1 MPLNVAF
8 LWHMHQPY
16 YVDSVRGAALMPW
29 VRLHATKGYLDMIWL
44 VDQFPEFRCTF
55 NLTPVLLKQIEQ
67 CATGEVR
74 DLWHEMTVAPA
85 DSLTYAQKIG
95 ILEHFFKANWDNMI
109 RPHPR
114 YWSLL
119 QKRGLDLARVNLD
132 RIAGNFTAQEYRD
145 LQVWFNLT
153 WFGYASE
160 RLYPEIAGLKRK
172 GGNFTEADKQAV
184 LEQQADV
191 LKNICAYYR
200 ALADRGQIEI
210 STTPFFHPIMPL
222 VYNTEFARRCMP
234 GVKLPP
240 QFAHPEDVRA
250 HLQMARDFHTKIF
263 GAPPHGVWPSEGSV
277 CPELVPILQ
286 ETGYEWFA
294 TDEEV
299 LWRSLATLTDGK
311 PVDRGELFR
320 GYRAEF
326 GAAKACIAFRER
338 TLSDFIGFTAAR
350 NEPKRAADFMVDH
363 LEQIAKHANA
373 PDSLCAVILDGE
385 NAWEHFHDG
394 GETFLRELY
403 GRILNR
409 TDMRTTTFHDF
420 FNAHPPRVAL
430 PTLYTG
436 SWISADFHIWVG
448 HPEDNRGWEVLARTR
463 DFLQGVRERGEI
475 GVAQYQQA
483 MQEIYAAEG
492 SDWFWWYGDDFVTDN
507 DLIFDEL
514 FRTHLQNVYNI
525 VGVPVPD
532 FLKTHICRSEVAHEA
547 RKPTE
552 LINPQVD
559 GLITSFYEWSGA
571 GLYEAGRAM
580 SSMYRTERL
589 LDAIYFGSSLDT
601 FYLRVD
607 FRRNV
612 ELPRNL
618 ALRVTFL
625 QPTQR
630 VLIMPQLRRGT
641 PKCELLD
648 ASPDGATRKPAEV
661 TEVQF
666 ENILEISA
674 PFSVFGWRER
684 DRVSFFAQLL
694 ENDMELERHPEMG
707 TLNFAVP
714 DEQFE
719 MENWR
724 V

>member
-1 MPLNVAF
+1 
-8 LWHMHQPY
+8 MHQPY
-16 YVDSVRGAALMPW
+16 YVDTVRGAALMPW

-55 NLTPVLLKQIEQ
+55 NLTPVLIKQIEQ
-67 CATGEVR
+67 LATGKVC
-74 DLWHEMTVAPA
+74 DLWHEMATTPA
-85 DSLTYAQKIG
+85 DSLSYAQKTS

-109 RPHPR
+109 RPYPR

-119 QKRGLDLARVNLD
+119 QKRGLNLARVSLD
-132 RIAGNFTAQEYRD
+132 RIVGNFTAKEYRD
-145 LQVWFNLT
+145 LQVWYNLT
-153 WFGYASE
+153 WFGYAGE
-160 RLYPEIAGLKRK
+160 RLYPEIAELKRK
-172 GGNFTEADKQAV
+172 GRDFTEADKRT
-184 LEQQADV
+184 LFEQQADV
-191 LKNICAYYR
+191 LKNLCSYYR
-200 ALADRGQIEI
+200 ALAERRQIEL

-222 VYNTEFARRCMP
+222 VYDTEFARRCMP
-234 GVKLPP
+234 GAKLPA
-240 QFAHPEDVRA
+240 QFAHPDDVRA
-250 HLQMARDFHTKIF
+250 HLQMARDYHTKIF

-286 ETGYEWFA
+286 ETGYQWFA

-299 LWRSLATLTDGK
+299 LWRSLATLNPGK
-311 PVDRGELFR
+311 SVDRGQLFQ

-326 GAAKACIAFRER
+326 GEASACMAFRER

-363 LEQIAKHANA
+363 LEQIARFANE

-385 NAWEHFHDG
+385 NAWEHFPDG

-403 GRILNR
+403 GRLSGR
-409 TDMRTTTFHDF
+409 SDLRMTTFHDF
-420 FNAHPPRVAL
+420 FDAHPPRASL

-436 SWISADFHIWVG
+436 SWISADFHIWIG

-463 DFLQGVRERGEI
+463 DFLHGMHDRKEVSP
-475 GVAQYQQA
+475 AQYEQA

-532 FLKTHICRSEVAHEA
+532 FLKTHICRSEVAQEA
-547 RKPTE
+547 RKPSE
-552 LINPQVD
+552 LIKPHID
-559 GLITSFYEWSGA
+559 GLITSYYEWSGA

-589 LDAIYFGSSLDT
+589 LDAIYFGSSLDH

-607 FRRNV
+607 LRRGV
-612 ELPRNL
+612 ELPKNL
-618 ALRVTFL
+618 ALRINFL
-625 QPTQR
+625 HPTQR
-630 VLIMPQLRRGT
+630 AIMIPQLRHGT
-641 PKCELLD
+641 PKCELWD
-648 ASPDGATRKPAEV
+648 TTSAKSARKIAEQAEV
-661 TEVQF
+661 RF
-666 ENILEISA
+666 ENIVEMSAAFASLGWQQRDEIA
-674 PFSVFGWRER
+674 
-684 DRVSFFAQLL
+684 FFAQLL
-694 ENDMELERHPEMG
+694 EKDVELERHPEMG
-707 TLNFAVP
+707 TLNFPVP

-719 MENWR
+719 VENWR